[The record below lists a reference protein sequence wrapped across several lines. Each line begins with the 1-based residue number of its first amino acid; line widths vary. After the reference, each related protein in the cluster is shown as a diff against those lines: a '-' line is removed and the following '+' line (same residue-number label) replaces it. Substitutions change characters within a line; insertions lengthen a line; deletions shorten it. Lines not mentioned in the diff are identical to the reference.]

1 MQPQLQQ
8 KPLFFFVF
16 LSFIIIW
23 SWGTLDGVVSD
34 PQTNLVRLWC
44 DQDGDND
51 GSILKEILNET
62 FRDLR
67 AQIEDQSKLF
77 GTAQAV
83 KANIAV
89 YGLFQCRNY
98 LSIADCLAC
107 FNVAAVNIRNCS
119 ARAYGA
125 RLVYDGCFLRY
136 ESTQEFDQASESWN
150 NIRCG
155 NQTLKDSPALA
166 STVQQVLT
174 NLGTATPRMP
184 GFYAATKT
192 AVPNSNGFS
201 IYAIAQCVETLSQS
215 GCQNCIDTA
224 SGKFQTCLTTSNAES
239 YDTGCFMRYS
249 TNAFFSD
256 NQTTDINGFLKKQGS
271 SNKAFIIGIVIGGL
285 MLFLILLIALFAWIR
300 PRKSPKRVPK
310 GDITGISQLKAPVN
324 YNYKDLKSATKN
336 FSLENKLGEGGFG
349 AVYKGTLKNGKVVAV
364 KKLTLRQSKRVEEEF
379 ESEVKLVSN
388 VHHRNLVRL
397 LGCCS
402 RGNKRILVYE
412 YMEKTSLDRF
422 LFGKNKG
429 SLNWKQRYD
438 IILGTARGLAYLHEE
453 FHVCIIHRDIKT
465 NNILID
471 DDLQPKI
478 ADFGLARL
486 LPEDKTHLNTRFAG
500 TLGYTA
506 PEYAIHGQ
514 LSEKVDVYSYGVVI
528 LEIISGRRN
537 NELNVNGAAEGEFL
551 LQQAWKLYKRGI
563 HIELVD
569 DTIDPNDYDV
579 EEVKK
584 IIEIGLLCTQGSVE
598 IRPKMSEVVA
608 LLQQKGLS
616 EDMRPTM
623 PILIEIN

>member
-285 MLFLILLIALFAWIR
+285 MLFLILLIALFARIR

-379 ESEVKLVSN
+379 ESEVKLISN

-422 LFGKNKG
+422 LF
-429 SLNWKQRYD
+429 
-438 IILGTARGLAYLHEE
+438 
-453 FHVCIIHRDIKT
+453 
-465 NNILID
+465 D

-569 DTIDPNDYDV
+569 DTLDPNDYDV

>member
-422 LFGKNKG
+422 LF
-429 SLNWKQRYD
+429 
-438 IILGTARGLAYLHEE
+438 
-453 FHVCIIHRDIKT
+453 
-465 NNILID
+465 D